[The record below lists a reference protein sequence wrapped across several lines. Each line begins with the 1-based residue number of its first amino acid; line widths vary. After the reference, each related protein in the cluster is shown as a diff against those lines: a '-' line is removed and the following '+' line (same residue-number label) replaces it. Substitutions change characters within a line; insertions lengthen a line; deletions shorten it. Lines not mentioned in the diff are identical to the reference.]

1 MNFSVDVQDNQHE
14 AQDEADGIP
23 VWWQLLTAF
32 KLKSETASYFN
43 NYTNLLLQY
52 FVPNYTLCAVHALTD
67 RNIHYN
73 NDLVPSKTSGY

>member
-1 MNFSVDVQDNQHE
+1 MNFSVNVQDNQHE

-23 VWWQLLTAF
+23 VWWQLLTVF

-43 NYTNLLLQY
+43 TYTTLLLQY
-52 FVPNYTLCAVHALTD
+52 FVHIMYSAIALAD

-73 NDLVPSKTSGY
+73 L